1 MPLSIG
7 QGSGKPN
14 RQLIETDTL
23 QTWQN
28 SSISVSKDIL

>member
-23 QTWQN
+23 QTVN
-28 SSISVSKDIL
+28 RNGHFANMAKF